1 MSRVLLKPLK
11 SRKQLRKIAFKDVV
25 SAGFTSDD
33 EKYFTFT
40 FNIENGTKQD
50 LTISFETR
58 TPRVYLSDSYTE

>member
-33 EKYFTFT
+33 EKYFTIT
-40 FNIENGTKQD
+40 FSTENGTKVD
-50 LTISFETR
+50 LSVVFETR
-58 TPRVYLSDSYTE
+58 TPRTYISEEYKD

>member
-1 MSRVLLKPLK
+1 MSRVLLKPIK
-11 SRKQLRKIAFKDVV
+11 SRKQLRKIAFEDVI

-33 EKYFTFT
+33 EKYFSITFDT
-40 FNIENGTKQD
+40 KAGTKQD

>member
-1 MSRVLLKPLK
+1 MSRIVMKPLRSK
-11 SRKQLRKIAFKDVV
+11 KQLRKIAFKDVI

-33 EKYFTFT
+33 EKYFTIIFDT
-40 FNIENGTKQD
+40 KAGTKQD